1 MWTLSRIETAMF
13 IGAVLGLATA
23 GTWATAGV

>member
-23 GTWATAGV
+23 ATWATAGV